1 MAVPS
6 FGNPGLNS
14 VGEFQRAGQP
24 FVSGAIDATSTV
36 RIDFPYVTKFIVIHN
51 HDHGGSNHL
60 KIAFSANGMA
70 GTNYY
75 RVDSAT
81 TSPVL
86 EIMCRSIWLSGSGNV
101 DIIAGLTGI
110 KHTLDTNWSGSVG
123 VG

>member
-24 FVSGAIDATSTV
+24 FLSGAINATSTV
-36 RIDFPYVTKFIVIHN
+36 QIDFPYVTKFIMITN
-51 HDHGGSNHL
+51 HSGSGHCRV
-60 KIAFSANGMA
+60 AFSANGLA

-75 RVDSAT
+75 RIDSNT
-81 TSPVL
+81 TTPPL
-86 EIMCRSIWLSGSGNV
+86 EIMCRSIWLSGSSNV

-110 KHTLDTNWSGSVG
+110 KHTLDTNWSGSTG

>member
-24 FVSGAIDATSTV
+24 FLSGAINATSTV
-36 RIDFPYVTKFIVIHN
+36 QIDFPYVTKFIIFQN
-51 HDHGGSNHL
+51 RSTSADL
-60 KIAFSANGMA
+60 KIAFSANGMV

-75 RVDSAT
+75 RLSP
-81 TSPVL
+81 TSSSPPIEV
-86 EIMCRSIWLSGSGNV
+86 MCRSVFLSGSANV
-101 DIIAGLTGI
+101 DIFAGLTGI
-110 KHTLDTNWSGSVG
+110 KHTLDTNWSGSAG